1 MKIKPLSADSPVAR
15 LLAWVAG
22 VVIRHRRLFL
32 YSQLVLFV
40 LSLLVTVKYPGIAFD
55 TNRNDLVGSNKK
67 YHQNFL
73 RFKKEFPTQDDLVV
87 VVESENA
94 QKNRQFVER
103 LGAKLEA
110 ETNLFH
116 DVFYKGDL
124 TMLGHKALLFV
135 PENDLVEL
143 RATLKDFRPFIAQ
156 FTRTTNLISL
166 FNMVCAQ
173 FRTAKEEANAQNEAL
188 INALPAVERIVR
200 EATDSLNRPGTPPSP
215 GITALF
221 DPSGD
226 ADQQIYITF
235 AKGRIYL
242 VTAQAPTEELNSAA
256 VVRLRQ
262 LVAETRTEVP
272 GLNVGLTG
280 EPVLELDE
288 MAQSQKDTTVAA
300 FVSLILSALIFIYGY
315 QETGRPV
322 KATLCLMVGLG
333 YTLAFA
339 TLVIGHLNILTITFM
354 PILIGLA
361 IDYGVHLI
369 SRYEEELRRGRSEEA
384 ALTKAMVYTGQG
396 ILTGGLT
403 TAGGFLAMGFTNF
416 KGIQEMGVICG
427 GGLIVCLVPMMTLL
441 PVLLLRGRQ
450 NVADHEQG
458 ELAEKRARIENLWL
472 KRPGWTAGVTL
483 VLCVL
488 AATQLRK
495 VYFDYNLLNMQSEG
509 LPAVEYEMDLINSTP
524 KSVLF
529 GAVTATNLSQAVA
542 LERQLT
548 NLPAV
553 ASIDSVT
560 SFLSEDQTRKL
571 ALVGDIK
578 QELSS
583 VRFEPPDPKPVDLDE
598 LSATLYSLRGYFG
611 AAEEEVQ
618 KPTSP
623 LFSADDILNLA
634 ALTTNLYQ
642 PAAGVSSFL
651 TGRLAAPT
659 RQALAAYV
667 RSKANPEAL
676 KSKLARNLNQIISGP
691 CIYEEQRF
699 QKVQLGPDTKAL
711 LAQNPAGEDLTRLN
725 RLLLEEAYPEA
736 LAGKEKEIL
745 ALRRQLLSADQA
757 IEALR
762 KEMLRGDT
770 NQLAA
775 NSLKLAEFQ
784 QSLFDDVRET
794 FQALRTQ
801 DNRAPLSAVD
811 LPPALHDRF
820 VGVTGKY
827 LLMVYPKDDIWQR
840 GVQKVFI
847 DQVGKVYP
855 NVTGTPVQLYH
866 YTALLKDSYQ
876 QAAWYSLAA
885 IALLVFV
892 HFRSLAC
899 VVLALVPVA
908 IGSLWLGGLMG
919 WLRVPLN
926 PANIMT
932 LPLVIGIGVTNGI
945 HILNRFAEEQTPN
958 ILARSTGKAVLVSGL
973 TAMAGFG
980 SLILAQHR
988 GIHSLGCVMTTG
1000 LATCMI
1006 AGLTF
1011 LPALLNL
1018 LIRSRVLTEQ
1028 PSADNARSTLGREE
1042 PR

>member
-1 MKIKPLSADSPVAR
+1 MKIRPLSVDSPVAR
-15 LLAWVAG
+15 FLAWLAG
-22 VVIRHRRLFL
+22 VVFCHPRLFL
-32 YSQLVLFV
+32 YPQLALFV
-40 LSLLVTVKYPGIAFD
+40 LCIVYTVKYLEFD
-55 TNRNDLVGSNKK
+55 TSRNNLVGSNKK
-67 YHQNFL
+67 YHQTFL
-73 RFKKEFPTQDDLVV
+73 RFKNEFPTQDDLVV
-87 VVESENA
+87 VVESENTE
-94 QKNRQFVER
+94 KNRQFVER
-103 LGAKLEA
+103 LGAKLDA

-124 TMLGHKALLFV
+124 KMLGRKALLFV
-135 PENDLVEL
+135 PDSDLTDL
-143 RATLKDFRPFIAQ
+143 KKTLKDFRPFIAE
-156 FTRTTNLISL
+156 FTHTTNLISL
-166 FNMVCAQ
+166 FKMVCSQ
-173 FRTAKEEANAQNEAL
+173 FRTAKQEDNAENEAL
-188 INALPAVERIVR
+188 INALPALTRIITQ
-200 EATDSLNRPGTPPSP
+200 ATDSLRRPGTPPSP

-221 DPSGD
+221 DPNGD

-235 AKGRIYL
+235 ARGRIYL
-242 VTAQAPTEELNSAA
+242 VTAQAPTDELNTAA

-262 LVAETRTEVP
+262 LVAETKTEVP

-288 MAQSQKDTTVAA
+288 MAQSQKDTTVAI
-300 FVSLILSALIFIYGY
+300 FVSLVLSALIFIYGY

-322 KATLCLMVGLG
+322 KATLCLIVGLG

-369 SRYEEELRRGRSEEA
+369 SRYEEELRHGSSEEA

-403 TAGGFLAMGFTNF
+403 TAGGFLAMGLTDF
-416 KGIQEMGVICG
+416 KGIQEMGIICG
-427 GGLIVCLVPMMTLL
+427 GGLIVCLVPMMTML

-450 NVADHEQG
+450 NVVDHEQG

-472 KRPGWTAGVTL
+472 RRPLWTAGVIL
-483 VLCVL
+483 VLCAL
-488 AATQLRK
+488 AATQLHK

-509 LPAVEYEMDLINSTP
+509 LAAVEYEKDLINSTP

-529 GAVTATNLSQAVA
+529 GAVIATNLEQAVA
-542 LERQLT
+542 FEQQLT

-553 ASIDSVT
+553 SSIDSIT
-560 SFLSEDQTRKL
+560 GFLNEDQTRKL
-571 ALVGDIK
+571 ATIEDIK
-578 QELSS
+578 QDLAS
-583 VRFEPPDPKPVDLDE
+583 VCFEAPDPKPVDLQE
-598 LSATLYSLRGYFG
+598 LSGTLYSLRGY
-611 AAEEEVQ
+611 
-618 KPTSP
+618 
-623 LFSADDILNLA
+623 LHA
-634 ALTTNLYQ
+634 ALEVIPQ
-642 PAAGVSSFL
+642 DEP
-651 TGRLAAPT
+651 
-659 RQALAAYV
+659 
-667 RSKANPEAL
+667 
-676 KSKLARNLNQIISGP
+676 
-691 CIYEEQRF
+691 
-699 QKVQLGPDTKAL
+699 
-711 LAQNPAGEDLTRLN
+711 
-725 RLLLEEAYPEA
+725 
-736 LAGKEKEIL
+736 
-745 ALRRQLLSADQA
+745 ALRKELGSVADA
-757 IEALR
+757 ILALR

-770 NQLAA
+770 RRLAA
-775 NSLKLAEFQ
+775 NSLKLAEYQ
-784 QSLFDDVRET
+784 RSLFADVRDT

-801 DNRAPLSAVD
+801 DNRAPLSVAD
-811 LPPALHDRF
+811 LPQALHDRF
-820 VGVTGKY
+820 IGVTGKY
-827 LLMVYPKDDIWQR
+827 LLMVYPKGNVWKR
-840 GVQKVFI
+840 EVQKVFI
-847 DQVGKVYP
+847 DEVGKIYP

-876 QAAWYSLAA
+876 EAAWYSLGA

-892 HFRSLAC
+892 HFRSLIC
-899 VVLALVPVA
+899 VALALVPVA

-919 WLRVPLN
+919 WLGVPLN

-958 ILARSTGKAVLVSGL
+958 ILGRSTGKAVLVSGL

-980 SLILAQHR
+980 SLMLAQHR
-988 GIHSLGCVMTTG
+988 GIYSLGCVMTAG

-1018 LIRSRVLTEQ
+1018 LMRPRGKTKQ
-1028 PSADNARSTLGREE
+1028 PSADNALSTLGREE

>member
-1 MKIKPLSADSPVAR
+1 MKIRPLSVDSPVAR
-15 LLAWVAG
+15 FLAWLAG
-22 VVIRHRRLFL
+22 VVFCHPRLFL
-32 YSQLVLFV
+32 YPQLALFV
-40 LSLLVTVKYPGIAFD
+40 LCIVYTVKYLEFD
-55 TNRNDLVGSNKK
+55 TSRNNLVGSNKK
-67 YHQNFL
+67 YHQTFL
-73 RFKKEFPTQDDLVV
+73 RFKNEFPTQDDLVV
-87 VVESENA
+87 VVESENTE
-94 QKNRQFVER
+94 KNRQFVER
-103 LGAKLEA
+103 LGAKLDA

-124 TMLGHKALLFV
+124 KMLGRKALLFV
-135 PENDLVEL
+135 PDSDLTDL
-143 RATLKDFRPFIAQ
+143 KKTLKDFRPFIAE
-156 FTRTTNLISL
+156 FTHTTNLISL
-166 FNMVCAQ
+166 FKMVCSQ
-173 FRTAKEEANAQNEAL
+173 FRTAKQEDNAENEAL
-188 INALPAVERIVR
+188 INALPALTRIITQ
-200 EATDSLNRPGTPPSP
+200 ATDSLRRPGTPPSP

-221 DPSGD
+221 DPNGD

-242 VTAQAPTEELNSAA
+242 VTAQAPTDELNTAA

-262 LVAETRTEVP
+262 LVAETKTEVP

-288 MAQSQKDTTVAA
+288 MAQSQKDTTVAI
-300 FVSLILSALIFIYGY
+300 FVSLVLSALIFIYGY

-322 KATLCLMVGLG
+322 KATLCLIVGLG

-369 SRYEEELRRGRSEEA
+369 SRYEEELRHGSSEEA

-403 TAGGFLAMGFTNF
+403 TAGGFLAMGLTDF
-416 KGIQEMGVICG
+416 KGIQEMGIICG
-427 GGLIVCLVPMMTLL
+427 GGLIVCLVPMMTML
-441 PVLLLRGRQ
+441 PMLLLRGRQ
-450 NVADHEQG
+450 NVVDHEQG

-472 KRPGWTAGVTL
+472 RRPLWTAGVIL
-483 VLCVL
+483 VLCAL
-488 AATQLRK
+488 AATQLHK

-509 LPAVEYEMDLINSTP
+509 LTAVEYEKDLINSTP

-529 GAVTATNLSQAVA
+529 GAVIATNLEQAVA
-542 LERQLT
+542 FEQQLT

-553 ASIDSVT
+553 SSIDSIT
-560 SFLSEDQTRKL
+560 GFLNEDQTRKL
-571 ALVGDIK
+571 ATIEDIK
-578 QELSS
+578 QDLAS
-583 VRFEPPDPKPVDLDE
+583 VCFEAPDPKPVDLQE
-598 LSATLYSLRGYFG
+598 LSGTLYSLRGY
-611 AAEEEVQ
+611 
-618 KPTSP
+618 
-623 LFSADDILNLA
+623 LHA
-634 ALTTNLYQ
+634 ALEVIPQ
-642 PAAGVSSFL
+642 DEP
-651 TGRLAAPT
+651 
-659 RQALAAYV
+659 
-667 RSKANPEAL
+667 
-676 KSKLARNLNQIISGP
+676 
-691 CIYEEQRF
+691 
-699 QKVQLGPDTKAL
+699 
-711 LAQNPAGEDLTRLN
+711 
-725 RLLLEEAYPEA
+725 
-736 LAGKEKEIL
+736 
-745 ALRRQLLSADQA
+745 ALRKELGSVADA
-757 IEALR
+757 ILALR

-770 NQLAA
+770 RRLAA
-775 NSLKLAEFQ
+775 NSLKLAEYQ
-784 QSLFDDVRET
+784 RSLFADVRDT

-801 DNRAPLSAVD
+801 DNRAPLSVAD
-811 LPPALHDRF
+811 LPQALHDRF
-820 VGVTGKY
+820 IGVTGKY
-827 LLMVYPKDDIWQR
+827 LLMVYPKGNVWKR
-840 GVQKVFI
+840 EVQKVFI
-847 DQVGKVYP
+847 DEVGKIYP

-876 QAAWYSLAA
+876 EAAWYSLGA

-892 HFRSLAC
+892 HFRSLIC
-899 VVLALVPVA
+899 VALALVPVA

-919 WLRVPLN
+919 WLGVPLN

-958 ILARSTGKAVLVSGL
+958 ILGRSTGKAVLVSGL

-980 SLILAQHR
+980 SLMLAQHR
-988 GIHSLGCVMTTG
+988 GIYSLGCVMTAG

-1018 LIRSRVLTEQ
+1018 LMRPRGKTKQ
-1028 PSADNARSTLGREE
+1028 PSADNALSTLGREE

>member
-1 MKIKPLSADSPVAR
+1 MKIKPLSVESPVAR
-15 LLAWVAG
+15 FLAWLAG
-22 VVIRHRRLFL
+22 VVFRQRRWFL
-32 YSQLVLFV
+32 YPQLALFA
-40 LSLLVTVKYPGIAFD
+40 LCIFYTVKYLEFD
-55 TNRNDLVGSNKK
+55 TSRNDLVGSNKK

-87 VVESENA
+87 VVESENTE
-94 QKNRQFVER
+94 KNRQFVER
-103 LGAKLEA
+103 LGAKLDA
-110 ETNLFH
+110 ETNVFH

-124 TMLGHKALLFV
+124 KMLGPKALLFV
-135 PENDLVEL
+135 PESDLTDL
-143 RATLKDFRPFIAQ
+143 SKTLKDFRPFIAQ
-156 FTRTTNLISL
+156 FTRTTNLLSL
-166 FNMVCAQ
+166 FKMVCTQ
-173 FRTAKEEANAQNEAL
+173 FRTAKQEANPENDAL
-188 INALPAVERIVR
+188 VNALPALERIITQ
-200 EATDSLNRPGTPPSP
+200 ATDSLRRPGTPPSP

-242 VTAQAPTEELNSAA
+242 VTAQAPTDDLNSAA
-256 VVRLRQ
+256 VARLRQ
-262 LVAETRTEVP
+262 LVAETKIEVP

-280 EPVLELDE
+280 EPVLEMDE
-288 MAQSQKDTTVAA
+288 MTQSQKDTAVASV
-300 FVSLILSALIFIYGY
+300 VSLVLCAFIFIYGY

-322 KATLCLMVGLG
+322 KATLCLIVGLG

-369 SRYEEELRRGRSEEA
+369 SRYEEELRHGRSEEA
-384 ALTKAMVYTGQG
+384 SLMKAMVFTGQG
-396 ILTGGLT
+396 IFTGGLT
-403 TAGGFLAMGFTNF
+403 TAGGFLAMGLTNF

-427 GGLIVCLVPMMTLL
+427 GGLVLCLVPMMTML

-450 NVADHEQG
+450 DVVDHEQG

-472 KRPGWTAGVTL
+472 RRPLWTAGITL
-483 VLCVL
+483 VLCAL
-488 AATQLRK
+488 AATQLHK

-509 LPAVEYEMDLINSTP
+509 LAAVEYEKDLINSTP

-529 GAVTATNLSQAVA
+529 GAVVATNLEQAVS

-553 ASIDSVT
+553 SSIDSIT
-560 SFLSEDQTRKL
+560 GFLSEDQTRKL
-571 ALVGDIK
+571 ATIADIK
-578 QELSS
+578 AELSS
-583 VRFEPPDPKPVDLDE
+583 VCFEAPDSNPVDLQE
-598 LSATLYSLRGYFG
+598 LSGTLYSLRGY
-611 AAEEEVQ
+611 
-618 KPTSP
+618 
-623 LFSADDILNLA
+623 LHA
-634 ALTTNLYQ
+634 ALESVPQ
-642 PAAGVSSFL
+642 D
-651 TGRLAAPT
+651 
-659 RQALAAYV
+659 
-667 RSKANPEAL
+667 EA
-676 KSKLARNLNQIISGP
+676 
-691 CIYEEQRF
+691 
-699 QKVQLGPDTKAL
+699 
-711 LAQNPAGEDLTRLN
+711 
-725 RLLLEEAYPEA
+725 
-736 LAGKEKEIL
+736 
-745 ALRRQLLSADQA
+745 ALRKELRSLADA
-757 IEALR
+757 ILALR

-770 NQLAA
+770 RRQAA
-775 NSLKLAEFQ
+775 NSRKLAEFQ
-784 QSLFDDVRET
+784 RSLFDDVHDT

-801 DNRAPLSAVD
+801 DNRAPLSVAD
-811 LPPALHDRF
+811 LPQALHDRF
-820 VGVTGKY
+820 IGVTGKY
-827 LLMVYPKDDIWQR
+827 LLMVYPKGNVWKR
-840 GVQKVFI
+840 EVQKVFI
-847 DQVGKVYP
+847 DEVGKVYS
-855 NVTGTPVQLYH
+855 NMTGTPVQLYH

-876 QAAWYSLAA
+876 QAAWYSLGA
-885 IALLVFV
+885 IAILVFV
-892 HFRSLAC
+892 HFRSLSC

-919 WLRVPLN
+919 WLGVPLN

-980 SLILAQHR
+980 SLMLAQHR
-988 GIHSLGCVMTTG
+988 GIYSLGCVMTAG

-1018 LIRSRVLTEQ
+1018 LMRPRMPTEQ
-1028 PSADNARSTLGREE
+1028 PSADNALSTLGREE

>member
-1 MKIKPLSADSPVAR
+1 MKIRPLSVDSPVAR
-15 LLAWVAG
+15 FLAWLAG
-22 VVIRHRRLFL
+22 VVFCHPRLFL
-32 YSQLVLFV
+32 YPQLALFV
-40 LSLLVTVKYPGIAFD
+40 LCIVYTVKYLEFD
-55 TNRNDLVGSNKK
+55 TSRNNLVGSNKK
-67 YHQNFL
+67 YHQTFL
-73 RFKKEFPTQDDLVV
+73 RFKNEFPTQDDLVV
-87 VVESENA
+87 VVESENTE
-94 QKNRQFVER
+94 KNRQFVER
-103 LGAKLEA
+103 LGAKLDA

-124 TMLGHKALLFV
+124 KMLGRKALLFV
-135 PENDLVEL
+135 PDSDLTDL
-143 RATLKDFRPFIAQ
+143 KKTLKDFRPFIAE
-156 FTRTTNLISL
+156 FTQTTNLISL
-166 FNMVCAQ
+166 FKMVCSQ
-173 FRTAKEEANAQNEAL
+173 FRTAKQEDNAENEAL
-188 INALPAVERIVR
+188 INALPALTRIITQ
-200 EATDSLNRPGTPPSP
+200 ATDSLRRPGTPPSP
-215 GITALF
+215 GINALF
-221 DPSGD
+221 DPNGD

-242 VTAQAPTEELNSAA
+242 VTAQAPTHELNTAA

-262 LVAETRTEVP
+262 LVAETKTEVP

-288 MAQSQKDTTVAA
+288 MAQSQKDTTVAIVVA
-300 FVSLILSALIFIYGY
+300 LVLSALIFIYGY

-322 KATLCLMVGLG
+322 KATLCLIVGLG

-369 SRYEEELRRGRSEEA
+369 SRYEEELRHGSSEEA

-403 TAGGFLAMGFTNF
+403 TAGGFLAMGLTDF
-416 KGIQEMGVICG
+416 KGIQEMGIICG
-427 GGLIVCLVPMMTLL
+427 GGLIVCLVPMMTML

-450 NVADHEQG
+450 NVVDHEQG

-472 KRPGWTAGVTL
+472 RRPLWTAGVIL
-483 VLCVL
+483 VLCAL
-488 AATQLRK
+488 AATQLHK

-509 LPAVEYEMDLINSTP
+509 LAAVEYEKDLINSTP

-529 GAVTATNLSQAVA
+529 GAVIATNLEQAVA
-542 LERQLT
+542 FEQQLT

-553 ASIDSVT
+553 SSIDSIT
-560 SFLSEDQTRKL
+560 GFLNEDQTRKL
-571 ALVGDIK
+571 ATIEDIK
-578 QELSS
+578 QDLAS
-583 VRFEPPDPKPVDLDE
+583 VCFEAPDPKPVDLQE
-598 LSATLYSLRGYFG
+598 LSGTLYSLRGY
-611 AAEEEVQ
+611 
-618 KPTSP
+618 
-623 LFSADDILNLA
+623 LHA
-634 ALTTNLYQ
+634 ALEVIPQ
-642 PAAGVSSFL
+642 DEP
-651 TGRLAAPT
+651 
-659 RQALAAYV
+659 
-667 RSKANPEAL
+667 
-676 KSKLARNLNQIISGP
+676 
-691 CIYEEQRF
+691 
-699 QKVQLGPDTKAL
+699 
-711 LAQNPAGEDLTRLN
+711 
-725 RLLLEEAYPEA
+725 
-736 LAGKEKEIL
+736 
-745 ALRRQLLSADQA
+745 ALRKELGSVADA
-757 IEALR
+757 ILALR

-770 NQLAA
+770 RRLAA
-775 NSLKLAEFQ
+775 NSLKLAEYQ
-784 QSLFDDVRET
+784 RSLFADVRDT

-801 DNRAPLSAVD
+801 DNRAPLSVAD
-811 LPPALHDRF
+811 LPQALHDRF
-820 VGVTGKY
+820 IGVTGKY
-827 LLMVYPKDDIWQR
+827 LLMVYPKGNVWKR
-840 GVQKVFI
+840 EVQKVFI
-847 DQVGKVYP
+847 DEVGKIYP

-876 QAAWYSLAA
+876 EAAWYSLGA

-892 HFRSLAC
+892 HFRSLIC
-899 VVLALVPVA
+899 VALALVPVA

-919 WLRVPLN
+919 WLGVPLN

-958 ILARSTGKAVLVSGL
+958 ILGRSTGKAVLVSGL

-980 SLILAQHR
+980 SLMLAQHR
-988 GIHSLGCVMTTG
+988 GIYSLGCVMTAG

-1018 LIRSRVLTEQ
+1018 LMRPRGKTKQ
-1028 PSADNARSTLGREE
+1028 PSADNALSTLGREE

>member
-1 MKIKPLSADSPVAR
+1 MKIRPLSVDSPVAR
-15 LLAWVAG
+15 FLAWLAG
-22 VVIRHRRLFL
+22 VVFCHPRLFL
-32 YSQLVLFV
+32 YPQLALFV
-40 LSLLVTVKYPGIAFD
+40 LCIVYTVKYLEFD
-55 TNRNDLVGSNKK
+55 TSRNNLVGSNKK
-67 YHQNFL
+67 YHQTFL
-73 RFKKEFPTQDDLVV
+73 RFKNEFPTQDDLVV
-87 VVESENA
+87 VVESENTE
-94 QKNRQFVER
+94 KNRQFVER
-103 LGAKLEA
+103 LGAKLDA

-124 TMLGHKALLFV
+124 KMLGRKALLFV
-135 PENDLVEL
+135 PDSDLTDL
-143 RATLKDFRPFIAQ
+143 KKTLKDFRPFIAE
-156 FTRTTNLISL
+156 FTHTTNLISL
-166 FNMVCAQ
+166 FKMVCSQ
-173 FRTAKEEANAQNEAL
+173 FRTAKQEDNAENEAL
-188 INALPAVERIVR
+188 INALPALTRIITQ
-200 EATDSLNRPGTPPSP
+200 ATDSLRRPGTPPSP

-221 DPSGD
+221 DPNGD

-242 VTAQAPTEELNSAA
+242 VTAQAPTDELNTAA

-262 LVAETRTEVP
+262 LVAETKTEVP

-288 MAQSQKDTTVAA
+288 MVQSQKDTTVAIVVA
-300 FVSLILSALIFIYGY
+300 LVLSALIFIYGY

-322 KATLCLMVGLG
+322 KATLCLIVGLG

-369 SRYEEELRRGRSEEA
+369 SRYEEELRHGSSEEA

-403 TAGGFLAMGFTNF
+403 TAGGFLAMGLTDF
-416 KGIQEMGVICG
+416 KGIQEMGIICG
-427 GGLIVCLVPMMTLL
+427 GGLIVCLVPMMTML
-441 PVLLLRGRQ
+441 PMLLLRGRQ
-450 NVADHEQG
+450 NVVDHEQG

-472 KRPGWTAGVTL
+472 RRPLWTAGVIL
-483 VLCVL
+483 VLCAL
-488 AATQLRK
+488 AATQLHK

-509 LPAVEYEMDLINSTP
+509 LTAVEYEKDLINSTP

-529 GAVTATNLSQAVA
+529 GAVIATNLEQAVA
-542 LERQLT
+542 FEQQLT

-553 ASIDSVT
+553 SSIDSIT
-560 SFLSEDQTRKL
+560 GFLNEDQTRKL
-571 ALVGDIK
+571 ATIEDIK
-578 QELSS
+578 QDLAS
-583 VRFEPPDPKPVDLDE
+583 VCFEAPDPKPVDLQE
-598 LSATLYSLRGYFG
+598 LSGTLYSLRGY
-611 AAEEEVQ
+611 
-618 KPTSP
+618 
-623 LFSADDILNLA
+623 LHA
-634 ALTTNLYQ
+634 ALEVIPQ
-642 PAAGVSSFL
+642 DEP
-651 TGRLAAPT
+651 
-659 RQALAAYV
+659 
-667 RSKANPEAL
+667 
-676 KSKLARNLNQIISGP
+676 
-691 CIYEEQRF
+691 
-699 QKVQLGPDTKAL
+699 
-711 LAQNPAGEDLTRLN
+711 
-725 RLLLEEAYPEA
+725 
-736 LAGKEKEIL
+736 
-745 ALRRQLLSADQA
+745 ALRKELGSVADA
-757 IEALR
+757 ILALR

-770 NQLAA
+770 RRLAA
-775 NSLKLAEFQ
+775 NSLKLAEYQ
-784 QSLFDDVRET
+784 RSLFADVRDT

-801 DNRAPLSAVD
+801 DNRAPLSVAD
-811 LPPALHDRF
+811 LPQALHDRF
-820 VGVTGKY
+820 IGVTGKY
-827 LLMVYPKDDIWQR
+827 LLMVYPKGNVWKR
-840 GVQKVFI
+840 EVQKVFI
-847 DQVGKVYP
+847 DEVGKIYP

-876 QAAWYSLAA
+876 EAAWYSLGA

-892 HFRSLAC
+892 HFRSLIC
-899 VVLALVPVA
+899 VALALVPVA

-919 WLRVPLN
+919 WLGVPLN

-958 ILARSTGKAVLVSGL
+958 ILGRSTGKAVLVSGL

-980 SLILAQHR
+980 SLMLAQHR
-988 GIHSLGCVMTTG
+988 GIYSLGCVMTAG

-1018 LIRSRVLTEQ
+1018 LMRPRGKTKQ
-1028 PSADNARSTLGREE
+1028 PSADNALSTLGREE